1 MVLHRKLDYRLN
13 GYHFPSFPSVPISA
27 KGKRS
32 VRRRSVENRMHA
44 FNILAAVADKL
55 LETENSSATFDVPG
69 SSKSDSKQEILNE
82 KKPCKDEFVIQNGH
96 PNVSPQCDGFI
107 SRKDSSSWKEPSNAL
122 RLSETSFVC
131 LCSGSDGNSLGCCR
145 LDDPVISDFK
155 TPLMRS
161 ESNPEIHISKENG
174 PYNCSFPHSWD
185 ALELPVHR
193 DDDENSSRC
202 THPCTS
208 TNKSSKPYLGANKL
222 KKLLTSRYWKV
233 DLGVAKP
240 ADLSKTADVG
250 LKPALGKQKIS
261 YTFQRTQRISFKKRK
276 LFKRCLVSASR
287 NGFNRAGFLN
297 LLTKKEISEGS
308 CSAALHEVNGI
319 PSTTTEQLL
328 PYKPEDCQVKF
339 SIKSFIVPELF
350 VEIPETATVGSLK
363 RTVMEAITAIIG
375 SGLHVGVLLQGKHF
389 GDDDR
394 TLIQAGISHANE
406 LDELSFT
413 LESNSTLPSTRYS
426 NSKNPHFLL
435 PCESTELLA
444 RLPNGTSVD
453 QGKSNSSSYPALL
466 STIICHESD
475 RDFVHPPLYMSSQ
488 DKTSSC
494 EALPAV
500 PLHNPRRSDPKHRRI
515 RRPFTVSEVE
525 ALVQAVENLG
535 TGRWRDVKLR
545 SFDDAKHRTYVDLK
559 DKWKTLVHTAR
570 ISPQQRRGEPVPQEL
585 LNRVLNAHAHWSQQQ
600 AKLQAK
606 PPSTEACLGV
616 W

>member
-1 MVLHRKLDYRLN
+1 MVLQRKLDYRLN

-32 VRRRSVENRMHA
+32 VRRRTVENRMQA
-44 FNILAAVADKL
+44 FNLLAAVADKL
-55 LETENSSATFDVPG
+55 LETENSSAIYDVPG
-69 SSKSDSKQEILNE
+69 SSKSGSKQENLNE
-82 KKPCKDEFVIQNGH
+82 KKPCKDEFVIQNRR
-96 PNVSPQCDGFI
+96 PKVSKLCDGFI

-122 RLSETSFVC
+122 RLSETSLVC
-131 LCSGSDGNSLGCCR
+131 LCSGSDGNPSGCCR
-145 LDDPVISDFK
+145 LDDPVISDIK

-161 ESNPEIHISKENG
+161 ECNPEIHISRDND
-174 PYNCSFPHSWD
+174 PYICSFPHSWD
-185 ALELPVHR
+185 GLERPVHR

-208 TNKSSKPYLGANKL
+208 TNKDSKTYLREHNFN
-222 KKLLTSRYWKV
+222 KKLANRYWKV

-240 ADLSKTADVG
+240 AELSKTVNVG
-250 LKPALGKQKIS
+250 LKPALRKQKIS
-261 YTFQRTQRISFKKRK
+261 YTCQRTQRISFKKRK
-276 LFKRCLVSASR
+276 LFKRCLVSASH
-287 NGFNRAGFLN
+287 NGFNRAGFSN
-297 LLTKKEISEGS
+297 LLKKKGILEGN

-319 PSTTTEQLL
+319 PSTITEQLS
-328 PYKPEDCQVKF
+328 PYKPEDCHVKL
-339 SIKSFIVPELF
+339 SINSFIVPELIF
-350 VEIPETATVGSLK
+350 EIPETATVGSLK

-375 SGLHVGVLLQGKHF
+375 SGLHVGVLLQGKNF

-413 LESNSTLPSTRYS
+413 LEPNSSIPSPRYS
-426 NSKNPHFLL
+426 NSKKPHFLI
-435 PCESTELLA
+435 PCESTEQLA
-444 RLPNGTSVD
+444 RLPHGTSVE
-453 QGKSNSSSYPALL
+453 QGNSNSSSYPALL

-475 RDFVHPPLYMSSQ
+475 RDPVHRPLNISSL
-488 DKTSSC
+488 DRTTSC
-494 EALPAV
+494 QALPSV
-500 PLHNPRRSDPKHRRI
+500 PLHMHRRSDSVHRRL

-600 AKLQAK
+600 DKLQGK

-616 W
+616 